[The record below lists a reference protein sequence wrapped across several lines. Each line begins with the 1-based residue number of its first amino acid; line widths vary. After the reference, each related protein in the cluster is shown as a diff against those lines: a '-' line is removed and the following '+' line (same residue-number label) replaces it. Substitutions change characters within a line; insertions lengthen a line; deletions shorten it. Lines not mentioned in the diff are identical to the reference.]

1 MMGFSTA
8 IGLMFGFTLIM
19 AAVLIGG
26 IDKFWNLVS
35 LPSFVIVIGG
45 SIAAVLAAYPLRQ
58 ILKLHQFI
66 FVTFSSREFNPLSNI
81 ELIVAFAD
89 IARTDGVLALEKK
102 IQTLEDSFLARGVQL
117 ITDGLSPDVVE
128 HLLHEEMRTIYWR
141 HTRNRGMVAMLGRL
155 LPAFGLIGTLIG
167 LVLMLANLDP
177 ATIGSNMAIAVLTT
191 LYGALLAN
199 LIFNPLADKLAY
211 MNDEELRLME
221 ITLKG
226 ILAIQ
231 AGESPRMIRNKLLI
245 YVDPEDRPINDF

>member
-1 MMGFSTA
+1 MGFSTA
-8 IGLMFGFTLIM
+8 IGLFSGFAIILL
-19 AAVLIGG
+19 AVLFSGV
-26 IDKFWNLVS
+26 DKIWNLIS
-35 LPSFVIVIGG
+35 FPSFAIVVGG
-45 SIAAVLAAYPLRQ
+45 SIAALFAAYPLRQ
-58 ILKLHQFI
+58 ILKISQFI
-66 FVTFSSREFNPLSNI
+66 SITFSAREFNPLSNI
-81 ELIVAFAD
+81 ELIVSFAD
-89 IARTDGVLALEKK
+89 VARTEGVLALESK

-128 HLLHEEMRTIYWR
+128 YLLREEMRAINLR
-141 HTRNRGMVAMLGRL
+141 HIRNRGVIAMFGRV

-177 ATIGSNMAIAVLTT
+177 ATIGENMAIAVLTT

-199 LIFNPLADKLAY
+199 LMFNPLADKLAF
-211 MNDEELRLME
+211 MNDEEVKLME

-245 YVDPEDRPINDF
+245 YIEPDDRPLNDI